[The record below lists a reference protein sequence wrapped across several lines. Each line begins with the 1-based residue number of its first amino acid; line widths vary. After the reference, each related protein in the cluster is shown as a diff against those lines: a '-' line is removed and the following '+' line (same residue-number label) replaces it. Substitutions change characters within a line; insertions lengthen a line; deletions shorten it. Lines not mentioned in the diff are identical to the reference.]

1 MKKYKL
7 DRGYVHILTG
17 EGPGKTTAAFG
28 LAVRALGWGLKVCV
42 IQFLKKRIS
51 GENLFFRRYRKN
63 IVIRQF
69 GTRNFVN
76 KGIVS
81 PEDIKLAIKGLE
93 YARKI
98 ISSRKFDLVIL
109 DEVNMALYFGLLRV
123 EDIILL
129 IKSKPENVE
138 LVLTGRNAPQ
148 ELFDYADYLI
158 KIECLR
164 HPFNRGHAARKG
176 IEF

>member
-1 MKKYKL
+1 MKKHKL
-7 DRGYVHILTG
+7 DRGYVHIITG
-17 EGPGKTTAAFG
+17 DGPGKTTAAFG
-28 LAVRALGWGLKVCV
+28 LAVRALGRGLKVCV
-42 IQFLKKRIS
+42 IQFLKRKPS
-51 GENLFFRRYRKN
+51 GEILFFRKFHKN

-69 GTRNFVN
+69 GTKTFVN
-76 KGIVS
+76 KGIVG

-93 YARKI
+93 YARKNL
-98 ISSRKFDLVIL
+98 ISGEFDLVIL
-109 DEVNMALYFGLLRV
+109 DEINMALNFGLLKV

-138 LVLTGRNAPQ
+138 MILTGRNAPH

-164 HPFNRGHAARKG
+164 HPFSKGQIARKG

>member
-1 MKKYKL
+1 
-7 DRGYVHILTG
+7 
-17 EGPGKTTAAFG
+17 
-28 LAVRALGWGLKVCV
+28 
-42 IQFLKKRIS
+42 
-51 GENLFFRRYRKN
+51 RYRKN
-63 IVIRQF
+63 IVVRQF

-76 KGIVS
+76 KGIIS

-93 YARKI
+93 YAQKI
-98 ISSRKFDLVIL
+98 ILSRKFDLVIL
-109 DEVNMALYFGLLRV
+109 DEVNMALYFGLLKV

-148 ELFDYADYLI
+148 ELLDYADYLI

-164 HPFNRGHAARKG
+164 HPFSRGQAARKG

>member
-7 DRGYVHILTG
+7 DKGYVHIITG
-17 EGPGKTTAAFG
+17 DGPGKTTTAFG

-42 IQFLKKRIS
+42 IQFLKRRTS
-51 GENLFFRRYRKN
+51 GEILFFKRYRKN

-69 GTRNFVN
+69 GTKTFVN

-98 ISSRKFDLVIL
+98 ILSRKFDLVIL
-109 DEVNMALYFGLLRV
+109 DEVNIVLHFGLLKID
-123 EDIILL
+123 DIIFL
-129 IKSKPENVE
+129 IKSKPENIE

-158 KIECLR
+158 KIDCLR
-164 HPFNRGHAARKG
+164 HPFSRGQVARKG